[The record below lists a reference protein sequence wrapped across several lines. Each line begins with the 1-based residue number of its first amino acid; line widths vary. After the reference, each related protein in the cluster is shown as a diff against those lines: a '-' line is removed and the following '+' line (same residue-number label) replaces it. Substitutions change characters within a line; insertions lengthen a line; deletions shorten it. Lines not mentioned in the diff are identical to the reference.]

1 MRSRAANVALR
12 TCRVVAPCGPLSAAA
27 RPAATA
33 LAAPRL
39 CRSSFSTVPRASI
52 RPIDD
57 ILSTPVGELD
67 KATID
72 KAIRSFKERYRNTKD
87 VSTSDHILRRL
98 IDECTSDSDGPGPSY
113 AAEVVGS
120 ELLHDVLQ
128 CYRSLSSDTA
138 EFSRRNRANPN
149 MSYAQKAEDL
159 LNYAEEASS
168 KLGGVNMLTPGTDTY
183 GIVVEAYAKVGD
195 AAKAEELFQ
204 RIEPKWLNETPSPD
218 AKNDRFRP
226 TSKLY
231 TSILNAWAFSRQ
243 PNSARMAESILEKM
257 SHLQRLGHS
266 LELRTIHYNLVINA
280 LAKSG
285 EPGAAARAEQII
297 DHMMRESTVEPSSP
311 GAGVAPDSRSF
322 NTCLHAYANSDE
334 PNAAAKA
341 EALLNRMEDLHQKGL
356 TKGCAPNRI
365 SYNNVIT
372 AWSRSGAKGAAQRAE
387 AILNHMQKISEMD
400 ESRETSPNEISF
412 NGVMAAWGFSK
423 EKGAAARCQSLLAH
437 MSKLCR
443 EGNKEVCPDTVSYS
457 TTIHALA
464 VSRERNA
471 AERAMALLESMER
484 LFQEGTKRVKP
495 NTVVYTAVLNA
506 IAKSRDPDKATKA
519 EKLLHRM
526 ENDGNASIKPNL
538 FTYSTVIDCYA
549 KSPEK
554 GTAKKAREL
563 LNEMIRRAQRGEP
576 ELAPSINSYTAVLD
590 AYTREGLMEDA
601 ERFLQDME
609 ERGPKPTRV
618 TYNVLIT
625 AHGRSKHPLAGVK
638 AEEYLNR
645 MKDKKGIY
653 AADRISYSSCID
665 AYTKSNAPDAY
676 DNARQLFDSMLE
688 LDSSGV
694 PNINPNKVRRL
705 GSEYVVIN
713 FLSEIFVFLNPSLPF
728 LIHFFYLNHYQVT
741 YGSLINAL
749 SRSSHPNK
757 VEEAKRLYTE
767 MKEKGHEPDIITAN
781 AVLRCCSV
789 LQENCPEAVR
799 RTTLQVA
806 MEMFEQ
812 ISKKIQPS

>member
-1 MRSRAANVALR
+1 MRSRAASVALR
-12 TCRVVAPCGPLSAAA
+12 RVVAPCCPRSIAA
-27 RPAATA
+27 RPAAAA
-33 LAAPRL
+33 LAPRL
-39 CRSSFSTVPRASI
+39 WRSSFSTVPRASI
-52 RPIDD
+52 RPDEEAHPTGRTTTASSNEQSSIED

-72 KAIRSFKERYRNTKD
+72 KAIRSFDVRRSNTKD
-87 VSTSDHILRRL
+87 VSTSDQILRRL

-113 AAEVVGS
+113 AASVVGL

-138 EFSRRNRANPN
+138 EFSRRNRGNPN

-226 TSKLY
+226 TAKLY

-257 SHLQRLGHS
+257 SHLQRLGYS

-285 EPGAAARAEQII
+285 EPGAAARAQQII

-334 PNAAAKA
+334 PNGAAKA

-356 TKGCAPNRI
+356 TTFPPNRI

-387 AILNHMQKISEMD
+387 AILNHMQRISEMD

-443 EGNKEVCPDTVSYS
+443 EGNKEVCPDTVSFS

-464 VSRERNA
+464 VSGEKNA
-471 AERAMALLESMER
+471 AESAMALLESMGR
-484 LFQEGTKRVKP
+484 LYKEGTKRVKP
-495 NTVVYTAVLNA
+495 NTVCYTAVLNA
-506 IAKSRDPDKATKA
+506 ISKSRDPDKATKA

-526 ENDGNASIKPNL
+526 ERLYQEGNASVKPNL

-563 LNEMIRRAQRGEP
+563 LNKMLRRAQGGEP

-590 AYTREGLMEDA
+590 AYTREGLLEDA
-601 ERFLQDME
+601 ERLLQDME

-625 AHGRSKHPLAGVK
+625 AHGRSGHPLAGVK
-638 AEEYLNR
+638 AEEYLDR

-653 AADRISYSSCID
+653 AADRISYSSCLD

-676 DNARQLFDSMLE
+676 DNARRLFDSMLE

-705 GSEYVVIN
+705 GSEYVVMKVS
-713 FLSEIFVFLNPSLPF
+713 SEIFVFLNPSYRLFISESIIRSPTVPSST
-728 LIHFFYLNHYQVT
+728 HCQEVT
-741 YGSLINAL
+741 TQTKAKK
-749 SRSSHPNK
+749 RSD
-757 VEEAKRLYTE
+757 YTP
-767 MKEKGHEPDIITAN
+767 K
-781 AVLRCCSV
+781 
-789 LQENCPEAVR
+789 
-799 RTTLQVA
+799 
-806 MEMFEQ
+806 
-812 ISKKIQPS
+812 